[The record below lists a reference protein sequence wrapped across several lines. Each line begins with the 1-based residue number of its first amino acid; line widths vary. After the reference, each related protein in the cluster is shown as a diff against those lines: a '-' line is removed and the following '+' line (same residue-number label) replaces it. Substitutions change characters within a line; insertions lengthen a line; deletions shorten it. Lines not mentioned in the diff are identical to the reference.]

1 MSFDLIDLIKDQLG
15 DQILGQVGNVLGAD
29 ATQTGAA
36 VGGALPAILKSLLT
50 SASTSSGAESILNTI
65 NDQDDSLLDNL
76 GDLLGGD
83 TSSLIGAG
91 TKALGS
97 LLGDNALGRL
107 AGAISSFSGIDKSSG
122 GSLLGLLAPI
132 IFSVVKRKVVGEGL
146 DSGGLA
152 SMLSGQKDNIDK
164 AIPAGL
170 ADLLNPPATPEPAP
184 AMAAVSAPE
193 EGSSMLRKLLPVA
206 AVVIVGFMALKM
218 LGGSDDQPADTS
230 SMQLP
235 DASSVAGMDV
245 GQQLGDVL
253 GSATD
258 TLSGITDVESAQAAL
273 PDIEAMTAKLDGM
286 TGMLGQLPEGARTA
300 VTDVARNSI
309 GQLQPV
315 IDKVLEIPGVGP
327 VLRPAIESMLEKL
340 AIISVQ

>member
-1 MSFDLIDLIKDQLG
+1 MSFNLVDLIKDQLG

-29 ATQTGAA
+29 ATQTGTA

-50 SASTSSGAESILNTI
+50 SASTSSGAESIFKTI
-65 NDQDDSLLDNL
+65 NDQDDGLLDNL

-97 LLGDNALGRL
+97 LLGDNALGTL
-107 AGAISSFSGIDKSSG
+107 AGAISSFSGIGKSSG
-122 GSLLGLLAPI
+122 SSLLGLLAPI

-146 DSGGLA
+146 DVGGLA

-170 ADLLNPPATPEPAP
+170 ADLLNPPAASEPAP

-193 EGSSMLRKLLPVA
+193 EGSSIWRKLLPVA
-206 AVVIVGFMALKM
+206 AVVIIGWFALKM
-218 LGGSDDQPADTS
+218 LGGSDNQPVDTS
-230 SMQLP
+230 SVQLP
-235 DASSVAGMDV
+235 DASSVAGLDV
-245 GQQLGDVL
+245 GKQIGDVL
-253 GSATD
+253 GSATN
-258 TLSGITDVESAQAAL
+258 TLSGITDVESARAAL
-273 PDIEAMTAKLDGM
+273 PDLEAMTSKLDGM
-286 TGMLGQLPEGARTA
+286 TGMLDQLPESAREAVSGA
-300 VTDVARNSI
+300 ARNGL
-309 GQLQPV
+309 GQLQPA

-327 VLRPAIESMLEKL
+327 VLRPAVEGMLEKL
-340 AIISVQ
+340 AIISG